1 MAHGV
6 LIIEDETVLAKN
18 IRLYLAQAG
27 YDARA
32 AESAED
38 GLRQLAEFKPDI
50 VVLDYQLP
58 GMNGLEL
65 LGELSRS
72 APGIKVVM
80 LTGQGSV
87 EMAVEAMKLGA
98 ADFLTKPV
106 VLSKLKLVIEKV
118 LNVERTEQ
126 ALAYYRA
133 RDSGASGIAQLIGES
148 APMRQLKDV
157 MRRLLEAEAAL
168 GDDEPPAVLITGET
182 GAGKE
187 VVARALHYDGPR
199 RSGPFI
205 ELNCGAIP
213 HHLLESELF
222 GHESG
227 TLSESRERKLGLIE
241 TADGGTLFLDEIG
254 DMDIAVQTKLLKLL
268 EEKSVRRLGGVR
280 DQPISVRIIAATHQP
295 LEKLV
300 REGRFRSDLYFRL
313 RIVELN
319 IPPLRQRGQDILL
332 LARHFLAIQAARYG
346 KEPPAF
352 GADSEAALLAYVWPG
367 NVRELRNV
375 VEQTVL
381 LSGEPIIR
389 ASQLKLCVVLGFDE
403 AEARP
408 AAFTATAASAVPA
421 AEGNGRFRLDEV
433 ERDLLVQAL
442 EKTDW
447 NVSKSARLLG
457 VSRDTLRYRMEKHG
471 LVRSE

>member
-133 RDSGASGIAQLIGES
+133 RDSSASGIAQLIGES

-227 TLSESRERKLGLIE
+227 THSESRERKLGLIE

-332 LARHFLAIQAARYG
+332 LARHFLATQAARYG

-389 ASQLKLCVVLGFDE
+389 ASQLKLCAVLGFDE
-403 AEARP
+403 TEARP
-408 AAFTATAASAVPA
+408 AAITAAAASAAPT